1 MVVSS
6 PVAVAVVVEVVSGAT
21 VSAEENHWVV
31 DVVVGFVVKVVL
43 GSSVVTVDVS
53 EAEEVV
59 LPAAGMEVI
68 LLVGSVV
75 DVANVVDTVPVD
87 V

>member
-1 MVVSS
+1 MVSS

-21 VSAEENHWVV
+21 VSLEENHWVV